1 MTERITNSE
10 AVIDSRDIIE
20 RIEELEAGFFLNFP
34 QNSFI
39 GWAEFDAE
47 ELDALRALT
56 ADCIDY
62 AEWNDGA
69 TLIRHSDWVE
79 YVEELL
85 YDCGELPR
93 TTPDYIVIDWEA
105 TANAI
110 AYDYSIV
117 DFDGVDYYLRNC

>member
-20 RIEELEAGFFLNFP
+20 RIEELEAEFFLNFP

-39 GWAEFDAE
+39 GWAEYDTK
-47 ELDALRALT
+47 ELDTLRAL
-56 ADCIDY
+56 A
-62 AEWNDGA
+62 AECDSEEWSYGIQ
-69 TLIRHSDWVE
+69 LIRYSYWVE

-93 TTPDYIVIDWEA
+93 TIPDYIVIDWEA

>member
-20 RIEELEAGFFLNFP
+20 RIEELKAEQTEWNENKLV
-34 QNSFI
+34 
-39 GWAEFDAE
+39 GWAEFNTE
-47 ELDALRALT
+47 ELDALRVLA
-56 ADCIDY
+56 
-62 AEWNDGA
+62 AECDSEEWSYGVP
-69 TLIRHSDWVE
+69 LIRYSYWVE

-93 TTPDYIVIDWEA
+93 TIPDYIVIDWEA

-110 AYDYSIV
+110 AYDYFIV
-117 DFDGVDYYLRNC
+117 DFYGVDYYLRNC

>member
-1 MTERITNSE
+1 MTERITNSDTY
-10 AVIDSRDIIE
+10 IDSRDIIE
-20 RIEELEAGFFLNFP
+20 RIEELEAEQTEWNENKLA
-34 QNSFI
+34 

-93 TTPDYIVIDWEA
+93 TIPDYIVIDWEA

>member
-20 RIEELEAGFFLNFP
+20 RIEELEAEQTEWNENKLV
-34 QNSFI
+34 
-39 GWAEFDAE
+39 GWTEYDTE
-47 ELDALRALT
+47 ELDTLRALT
-56 ADCIDY
+56 SECDEY
-62 AEWNDGA
+62 SEWTDGA
-69 TLIRHSDWVE
+69 QLIRYSYWVE

-93 TTPDYIVIDWEA
+93 TIPDYIVIDWEA

>member
-1 MTERITNSE
+1 MTERITNSDTY
-10 AVIDSRDIIE
+10 IDSRDIIE
-20 RIEELEAGFFLNFP
+20 RIEELEAEFFLNFP

-39 GWAEFDAE
+39 GWAEYDTK
-47 ELDALRALT
+47 ELDTLRAL
-56 ADCIDY
+56 A
-62 AEWNDGA
+62 AECDSEEWSYGVQ
-69 TLIRHSDWVE
+69 LIRYSYCVE

-93 TTPDYIVIDWEA
+93 TIPDYIVIDWEA

>member
-1 MTERITNSE
+1 MNERITNSE

-20 RIEELEAGFFLNFP
+20 RIEELEAEQTEWNENKLV
-34 QNSFI
+34 

-47 ELDALRALT
+47 ELDTLRAL
-56 ADCIDY
+56 A
-62 AEWNDGA
+62 AECDSEEWSYGVQ
-69 TLIRHSDWVE
+69 LIRYSYWVE

-93 TTPDYIVIDWEA
+93 TIPDYIVIDWEA

-117 DFDGVDYYLRNC
+117 DFDGVDYYLRNN

>member
-20 RIEELEAGFFLNFP
+20 RIEELEAEFFLNFP

-39 GWAEFDAE
+39 GWAEYDTK
-47 ELDALRALT
+47 ELDTLRAL
-56 ADCIDY
+56 A
-62 AEWNDGA
+62 AECDSEEWSYGVQ
-69 TLIRHSDWVE
+69 LIRYSYWVE

-93 TTPDYIVIDWEA
+93 TIPDYIVIDWEA